1 MKVQFR
7 GINYIGHRT
16 QNEDRQNKNTT
27 QTAKKMLNTYTY
39 PTKYNIFQMYS
50 VIVLHTTEL
59 KNNALN
65 NIIMISDTKPK
76 I

>member
-1 MKVQFR
+1 MKTDK
-7 GINYIGHRT
+7 I
-16 QNEDRQNKNTT
+16 TT

-59 KNNALN
+59 KDNALN
-65 NIIMISDTKPK
+65 NIIMISDTQPK